1 MFENDMMENLQEMQE
16 VAKKELGLLS
26 HVLNDSIV
34 TTFGKLTEKQ
44 LNLSTQCRV
53 VENAIDAIDTLLK
66 TKELLTTL
74 QSGGSIPPIE
84 YGEY

>member
-1 MFENDMMENLQEMQE
+1 MFENDMMENLQEMRE

-26 HVLNDSIV
+26 HVLNDSIS
-34 TTFGKLTEKQ
+34 TTFGALTEKQ
-44 LNLSTQCRV
+44 LNLSTQCRI
-53 VENAIDAIDTLLK
+53 VENALESIDSLLK
-66 TKELLTTL
+66 VNQFLSTL